1 MTIGIEVQPAA
12 DLRAAKELLERPF
25 TAAAVEFVVVAASEK
40 SDRATIAAY
49 VSRTSVEDRLDCAVG
64 PENWEDEH
72 IPHEDCVNC
81 RLTLFKTTRSSF
93 GQGSSRRAQEAN
105 ALKRAAKSFGVGRY
119 LYKRGPIYRKIGNGR
134 DQVRR
139 RGRSGWIPP
148 ELEAELREEYQR
160 YLVDVVIPVYGEPI
174 DHGDRVGASASPT
187 KASSDS
193 NGRTRSPA
201 RNGGGRPIAL
211 PQRGNGDAPAH
222 PSVKGKL
229 KAEIEAGG
237 FSGDTVA
244 NLAELLYRER
254 ISDRLSETQL
264 ADLTGALQ
272 SANAGAVSEATLG
285 GLAERGL
292 RQPDRGEAAKG
303 LLAYLLAQA
312 QRREDES

>member
-1 MTIGIEVQPAA
+1 MTIGIEVQPAV

-25 TAAAVEFVVVAASEK
+25 TAAAVEFVVVAAPEK

-81 RLTLFKTTRSSF
+81 RLTLFRTTRSSF

-119 LYKRGPIYRKIGNGR
+119 LYKRGPIHRKIGSGR
-134 DQVRR
+134 NQVRR

-160 YLVDVVIPVYGEPI
+160 YLVEEVIPVYGEPV
-174 DHGDRVGASASPT
+174 DHGDRAAGPASMPKAASN
-187 KASSDS
+187 S
-193 NGRTRSPA
+193 GQRTTGSPS
-201 RNGGGRPIAL
+201 NGGGHPIAL
-211 PQRGNGDAPAH
+211 PPRGDGGAPAH
-222 PSVKGKL
+222 PSVKGRL
-229 KAEIEAGG
+229 KAEIETGG
-237 FSGDTVA
+237 FSGDTIA

-254 ISDRLSETQL
+254 VSDRLSETQL
-264 ADLTGALQ
+264 GDLTGALQ
-272 SANAGAVSEATLG
+272 SANAGEVSEATLG

-292 RQPDRGEAAKG
+292 RQPDRGEAVKG
-303 LLAYLLAQA
+303 LLSYLLAQA